1 MVVGV
6 IYDRIHSREIDV
18 YGGLIKRMPFYGL
31 IFMIFLLASVGLPG
45 TSGFVGEFLIL
56 IGTFKANSWVAL
68 LGATGIILGAAYML
82 YLYRRVVF
90 GDLTKETLMSIKDV
104 SYREVAV
111 FAPLLLIVFVMGIYP
126 APFLDVMQVSVEN
139 LVERYTSAVAEHN
152 AHQAVTVLSK

>member
-1 MVVGV
+1 MMRVLLVLLSAAAVALAQEDMKKLIAYSSVAHMGFVTMGTFAANQQGIEGAVIQMLSHGVVSAALFLVVGV

-68 LGATGIILGAAYML
+68 LGATGVILGAAYML
-82 YLYRRVVF
+82 YLYRR
-90 GDLTKETLMSIKDV
+90 
-104 SYREVAV
+104 
-111 FAPLLLIVFVMGIYP
+111 LI
-126 APFLDVMQVSVEN
+126 LWSS
-139 LVERYTSAVAEHN
+139 R
-152 AHQAVTVLSK
+152 